1 MSPAHAGMDS
11 GAGAPG
17 NGSITSLIGR
27 SRWSQEAPSPRS
39 PNGCGPRGVEGVD
52 RALVGRVAMMPEAA
66 VAVEDGTALFEAQVC
81 SKSVEIDSALVS
93 ESYTSLIHRSK

>member
-1 MSPAHAGMDS
+1 M
-11 GAGAPG
+11 
-17 NGSITSLIGR
+17 
-27 SRWSQEAPSPRS
+27 
-39 PNGCGPRGVEGVD
+39 EGVD